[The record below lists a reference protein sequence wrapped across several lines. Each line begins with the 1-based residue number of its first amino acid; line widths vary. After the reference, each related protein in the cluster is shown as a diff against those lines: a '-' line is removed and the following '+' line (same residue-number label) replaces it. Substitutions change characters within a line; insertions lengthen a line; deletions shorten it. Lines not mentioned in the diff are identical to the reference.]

1 MLTKRVLVVD
11 DESSIT
17 TSLTSVLQ
25 SEEVE
30 VMTAATATEAEVLLR
45 TRRPFGLVI
54 TDLSLA
60 GTGSRE
66 GLDLISQVKK
76 LDPEAH
82 AIMLTAHGSAQ
93 IRSEALQRGATDYWE
108 KSIPI
113 AEIVRRIRALGL
125 PVGPRSVRE
134 EE

>member
-30 VMTAATATEAEVLLR
+30 VMTAATATEAEALLR
-45 TRRPFGLVI
+45 THRPFGLVI

-76 LDPEAH
+76 LDPGAH
-82 AIMLTAHGSAQ
+82 AIMLTAHGSTQ

-125 PVGPRSVRE
+125 PVGPRSARE